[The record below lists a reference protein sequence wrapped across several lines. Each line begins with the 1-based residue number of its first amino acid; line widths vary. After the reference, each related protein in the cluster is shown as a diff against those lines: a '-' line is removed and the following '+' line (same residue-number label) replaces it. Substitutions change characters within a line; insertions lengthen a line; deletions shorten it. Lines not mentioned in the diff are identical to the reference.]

1 VARRGKYK
9 KHRSKRRNKLLSNR
23 IKSAVSSV
31 ISIFKGGKNST
42 SHKGRAENSSSHK
55 PDLIILTVV
64 ALLLIFGW
72 VMVYSSSF
80 YVASQKE
87 DTLIYPYNPFHFFI
101 LQGIWI
107 SLSAIVGFIIYKI
120 GYKTHRKLSLLAY
133 LFFLV
138 LLVVVLAMPELNGA
152 KQWINIG
159 PASIQP
165 SELMKPFIIVLL
177 ASVLSKKWKKPKND
191 VIQSY
196 IKNKLLRFGLIA
208 GPVVLLVIIG
218 KDLAT
223 GGIILLICTA
233 MFIFSNDTFIH
244 NIFSSIMLLGS
255 AAMGA
260 IFTLIEPY
268 RVNRIKTYLHFLQ
281 TGQIDDP
288 LNTGYQLRQILI
300 AVGTGGFFGYGYG
313 QSRQKYFYLQETA
326 FSDTIFAVIAEEF
339 GAIGSLITI
348 FAFLIL
354 IFRSLKLAANV
365 KSKFA
370 SLTVLGITVWF
381 AIQTIVHMGVNVGLI
396 PLTGVTLPFVSYGG
410 SSLLSCTIGIS
421 ILLNISKEV
430 KLD

>member
-1 VARRGKYK
+1 MAKRGKYK
-9 KHRSKRRNKLLSNR
+9 KHRSKRRNKLLSKR
-23 IKSAVSSV
+23 IQSVTNSFFSILSGGNDSST
-31 ISIFKGGKNST
+31 KNSRGDQAAQ
-42 SHKGRAENSSSHK
+42 HR
-55 PDLIILTVV
+55 PDYIILTVV
-64 ALLLIFGW
+64 ALLLLFGW

-87 DTLIYPYNPFHFFI
+87 DTLIYPFNPFHFFI

-107 SLSAIVGFIIYKI
+107 IFSSVVGFFIYKI

-177 ASVLSKKWKKPKND
+177 AGVLSKKWQQPKSNAL
-191 VIQSY
+191 QSY
-196 IKNKLLRFGLIA
+196 IKNKLLPFALIA

-233 MFIFSNDTFIH
+233 MFIFSNDTVVH
-244 NIFSSIMLLGS
+244 NIFSVVMLLGS
-255 AAMGA
+255 AAMGV
-260 IFTLIEPY
+260 IFTVIEPY

-339 GAIGSLITI
+339 GAIGSLII
-348 FAFLIL
+348 ICAFLIL

-381 AIQTIVHMGVNVGLI
+381 AIQTIIHMGVNVGLI